1 MDDQNG
7 QPPKRSNLTLEHR
20 YCMIHRGCGARKRD
34 THARALDE
42 IYPLDTTN
50 ATRETRNK
58 WRSSQL
64 SMLENWIFNIFYF
77 SPDNFIFF
85 YLARI
90 IIPLIF
96 SIEISRTS
104 YRYRN
109 NYI

>member
-20 YCMIHRGCGARKRD
+20 YCMIHRGCGVRKRD

-42 IYPLDTTN
+42 IYPPDTTN

-64 SMLENWIFNIFYF
+64 SMVENWISNIFFHETIY
-77 SPDNFIFF
+77 IFF
-85 YLARI
+85 F
-90 IIPLIF
+90 IPLA
-96 SIEISRTS
+96 
-104 YRYRN
+104 
-109 NYI
+109 

>member
-20 YCMIHRGCGARKRD
+20 YCMIHRGCGVRKRD
-34 THARALDE
+34 THARALSLDE

-64 SMLENWIFNIFYF
+64 SMVENRISNIFF
-77 SPDNFIFF
+77 VTRQF
-85 YLARI
+85 YLFFFFFHLA
-90 IIPLIF
+90 
-96 SIEISRTS
+96 
-104 YRYRN
+104 N
-109 NYI
+109 NFDLR

>member
-64 SMLENWIFNIFYF
+64 SMLENWISNIFYF
-77 SPDNFIFF
+77 LPDNFIFF
-85 YLARI
+85 ISLA
-90 IIPLIF
+90 
-96 SIEISRTS
+96 
-104 YRYRN
+104 
-109 NYI
+109 